1 VRHFKHLLVLSA
13 VALPVAMYSQTN
25 GAGANTITT
34 ANASAGAD
42 AGTGANPNRATLPM
56 PGTPYRLHLSDKL
69 EIQLPFAPEYNET
82 TTVQPDG
89 RISLRGTQAAQ
100 VAGKTI
106 AETEAIIASAY
117 TGILKNPQVSVLL
130 TDFLKPSFYASGEVG
145 KPGRY
150 EMLSDTDLLQ
160 AISEAGGFLNE
171 RASKTQVIIFRPI
184 SSSMYETKV
193 IDVKQMLVA
202 KDRDQEIY
210 FIKPGDIIYVPQNKM
225 SKIQKYI
232 PTASVSVFP
241 AL

>member
-1 VRHFKHLLVLSA
+1 M
-13 VALPVAMYSQTN
+13 PVATYSQTSSQ
-25 GAGANTITT
+25 TSSTT
-34 ANASAGAD
+34 PGPAAD
-42 AGTGANPNRATLPM
+42 AAPAANPVRPTLPM
-56 PGTPYRLHLSDKL
+56 PSNPYRLHLSDKL
-69 EIQLPFAPEYNET
+69 DIQLPFSPEYNES

-89 RISLRGTQAAQ
+89 SINLRGTQSVV
-100 VAGKTI
+100 VAGKTV
-106 AETEAIIASAY
+106 AETEEIIASAY
-117 TGILKNPQVSVLL
+117 TGILKKPQVSVLL
-130 TDFLKPSFYASGEVG
+130 TEYLKPSFYATGEIG

-160 AISEAGGFLNE
+160 ALSEAGGFLNE
-171 RASKTQVIIFRPI
+171 RASKTQVIIYRPI

>member
-1 VRHFKHLLVLSA
+1 VRYFNHLLVLSA
-13 VALPVAMYSQTN
+13 LALPVAMYSQTN
-25 GAGANTITT
+25 SAGANTITT
-34 ANASAGAD
+34 ASASVGAD
-42 AGTGANPNRATLPM
+42 AGPGANPNRAALPM
-56 PGTPYRLHLSDKL
+56 PGIPYRLHLSDKL

-89 RISLRGTQAAQ
+89 RISLRGTQAVQ

-106 AETEAIIASAY
+106 AETEALIASAY

-145 KPGRY
+145 HPGRY

-160 AISEAGGFLNE
+160 AISEAGGLLNE

-184 SSSMYETKV
+184 NSSMYETKV
-193 IDVKQMLVA
+193 VDVKQMLTA
-202 KDRDQEIY
+202 KERDQEIY
-210 FIKPGDIIYVPQNKM
+210 PIKPGDIIYVPQNKM

>member
-1 VRHFKHLLVLSA
+1 MRYFRHLLVLSA

-34 ANASAGAD
+34 ATASAGAD

-69 EIQLPFAPEYNET
+69 DIQLPFAPEYNET

-89 RISLRGTQAAQ
+89 RISLRGTQAVQ

-106 AETEAIIASAY
+106 AETEATIASAY

-145 KPGRY
+145 HPGRY

-160 AISEAGGFLNE
+160 AISEAGGLLNE

-184 SSSMYETKV
+184 NSSMYETKV
-193 IDVKQMLVA
+193 IDVKQMLTA
-202 KDRDQEIY
+202 KERDQEIY
-210 FIKPGDIIYVPQNKM
+210 PIKPGDIIYVPQNKM

>member
-1 VRHFKHLLVLSA
+1 MRYSQYLLVLSA
-13 VALPVAMYSQTN
+13 LALPVAAYSQTS
-25 GAGANTITT
+25 NT
-34 ANASAGAD
+34 AASPATDAAAGAD
-42 AGTGANPNRATLPM
+42 SNRATLPM
-56 PGTPYRLHLSDKL
+56 PGNPYRLHLSDKL
-69 EIQLPFAPEYNET
+69 QIELPFAPEYNET

-89 RISLRGTQAAQ
+89 RVGLRGTEAVQ

-106 AETEAIIASAY
+106 AETEAIIESAY
-117 TGILKNPQVSVLL
+117 AGILKQPQVTVLL

-145 KPGRY
+145 HPGRY

-160 AISEAGGFLNE
+160 AISEAGGLLNE

-184 SSSMYETKV
+184 NSGMYETKV

-202 KDRDQEIY
+202 KERDQEIY
-210 FIKPGDIIYVPQNKM
+210 PIKPGDIIYVPQNKM